1 MTKVL
6 ILRSDEVC
14 EGSTKDTPIEIR
26 HTILLGIIKY
36 IWHIT
41 HTPWSAEQK
50 QAYAHRLQC
59 TSTDGLSIHPIRS
72 AYIMQYTGSLIGRQL
87 KTLAQTNVFHVRGL
101 VTDDQFTALKAAGEL
116 AALLWVPE
124 IRNLAEYRVAVANV
138 LDIVAT
144 IDPSKIITKIKYHL
158 LVHTDDDVV
167 EFGPLIGLATEIFES
182 FNGRFKA
189 PSDRWMVA
197 MRRRRK
203 VGTCGQWCPI
213 LYGGTSILQKLPG
226 WTEPS
231 SMKHGIVSSHT
242 EMFTAEP
249 SFTGDFKLVPL
260 KRAEGARKSYPLEST
275 SAARAVN
282 YGMYTPESMWNK
294 CSYVISGSL
303 DECMVSSWVFA
314 ASPTAADLSTIAG
327 RISDIL
333 TDSASP
339 VLAVL
344 EQFLV
349 LSVRDKIF
357 GMPVL
362 TRRDSEV
369 TYSIVPAKRYWTVF
383 AHAGASR
390 IRPDRKLHCS
400 VHSTASSSTCTC
412 STMLTCYAQLSA
424 RLSCT
429 YPLFSDRQAKH
440 SELATQLREK
450 VAIRKAAAV
459 NKRKRPE
466 DDDEVDARPRKAR
479 KKTPKNRTPNV
490 VVLPPAGSMVAN
502 RPRRTILPTE
512 QAKAAQQVEQSE
524 EEAVDN
530 CSDDSDDGYIDSD
543 EDYSD

>member
-14 EGSTKDTPIEIR
+14 EGSTKDAPIEIR

-50 QAYAHRLQC
+50 QAYAHRLQS

-72 AYIMQYTGSLIGRQL
+72 AYIMQYAGSLIGRQL
-87 KTLAQTNVFHVRGL
+87 KTLAQTDVFHVRGL
-101 VTDDQFTALKAAGEL
+101 VTDDQFTAWKAAGEL

-189 PSDRWMVA
+189 PSDRWMVT

-203 VGTCGQWCPI
+203 VGTCGQCCPI
-213 LYGGTSILQKLPG
+213 LYGGTSILQKLLG

-231 SMKHGIVSSHT
+231 SMKHGIVSSHP
-242 EMFTAEP
+242 EI
-249 SFTGDFKLVPL
+249 GL
-260 KRAEGARKSYPLEST
+260 KGARKSYPLEST

-294 CSYVISGSL
+294 CSYVISESL

-333 TDSASP
+333 ADSTSP

-344 EQFLV
+344 EQFQV

-369 TYSIVPAKRYWTVF
+369 TYSIVPAKCLRMQERVESDQIENYIVHGSLDRF
-383 AHAGASR
+383 FINMHLFHNAHLLRATLPRDLVAP
-390 IRPDRKLHCS
+390 I
-400 VHSTASSSTCTC
+400 
-412 STMLTCYAQLSA
+412 
-424 RLSCT
+424 
-429 YPLFSDRQAKH
+429 PLFSDRQAKH

-459 NKRKRPE
+459 SKRKRPE
-466 DDDEVDARPRKAR
+466 DDDDDDEVDARPRKAR
-479 KKTPKNRTPNV
+479 KKTPKKRTPNV

-512 QAKAAQQVEQSE
+512 KAKAAQQVEQSE